1 MFDRRTFLAA
11 GAAAVAAGGT
21 RTASA
26 DDHKSSRATFSL
38 DYAPHFGSFAK
49 TAGSDASCVGV
60 SDCNTDRSTSRSDF
74 LTDSSTRVVSR

>member
-26 DDHKSSRATFSL
+26 DDHESSRATFSL

-49 TAGSDASCVGV
+49 TAGRDFIDQLRFMHDNGFRSLED
-60 SDCNTDRSTSRSDF
+60 NRFTDRSF
-74 LTDSSTRVVSR
+74 